1 MARRGGGGLIPWLV
15 AGGWSAPLLIFVAA
29 MGARAGIWSA
39 DFALDRLTFQAGA
52 VLAGAGLACGLILAA
67 KAVRRPRALGLL
79 AAVSLVAAAGTG
91 AGLWLRWDA
100 FSGPG
105 RWDVS
110 SDPADPP
117 GFSRLLS
124 QRRAADGAASVGAPA
139 GPDACPGA
147 AAAPTQAAPEA
158 ARRALEQAGF
168 SVIGTAPFRAEGER
182 KGFWYGLS
190 HDAVIRIRPGRTDVR
205 VTAREARAD
214 GGEACR
220 LASELARA
228 LAADQS
234 TGR

>member
-1 MARRGGGGLIPWLV
+1 
-15 AGGWSAPLLIFVAA
+15 
-29 MGARAGIWSA
+29 MGRE
-39 DFALDRLTFQAGA
+39 Q
-52 VLAGAGLACGLILAA
+52 
-67 KAVRRPRALGLL
+67 RPRGPARLL
-79 AAVSLVAAAGTG
+79 AAAVPAARGGRRGLRRRAGG
-91 AGLWLRWDA
+91 AG
-100 FSGPG
+100 
-105 RWDVS
+105 
-110 SDPADPP
+110 
-117 GFSRLLS
+117 
-124 QRRAADGAASVGAPA
+124 
-139 GPDACPGA
+139 
-147 AAAPTQAAPEA
+147 APTQAAPEA